1 MCCGSRKLSCLRSD
15 IFGLMPFLSKHGIL
29 FQICWASAVPTK
41 FLMFK
46 NCQIYFKN
54 EASYVFVCNSAF
66 ISIVIYLSFP
76 ETKTLEQS
84 KFNVCIVL
92 SVSDFYHSWT
102 WLFLPVIDILYKS
115 LLLEIQAEFIAD
127 YAEYWE
133 HPAGLWV
140 SCPPPEGRRS
150 SWAHRRH
157 SAPVKLF
164 INTEMWFMYK

>member
-1 MCCGSRKLSCLRSD
+1 MLSICSSHQISNVQKLSD
-15 IFGLMPFLSKHGIL
+15 I
-29 FQICWASAVPTK
+29 
-41 FLMFK
+41 
-46 NCQIYFKN
+46 FKN

-157 SAPVKLF
+157 SVPVKLF
-164 INTEMWFMYK
+164 INTEMWFQSAPDLTSLCCSQPGTFLSPFILYSSG